1 MLSNLFLLSLV
12 KSCRFQRTISGYY
25 HKLLSIIKSDSKPIR
40 MNSRRKFIKA
50 ALTGIAGTSILPQ
63 LSYAGAPHN
72 SIIEKLSTNDNSE
85 AYWKMVKNQFPFTD
99 GLNYFNNGSLGPSPT
114 TVRSATNDYRKIL
127 DEFPSKYMWG
137 GWNDE
142 KETVR
147 KQIAGLLKTSEE
159 EIAIIHNTTEG
170 MNLIARSFNL
180 KAGDEIILAD
190 HEHTS
195 GTIPWQVWQETKGIK
210 IVKPILP
217 IVPKSVDEIVSIYRK
232 AITAKTKIISMCH
245 IVNTNGMTL
254 PVKEVSELAH
264 SKGILV
270 AVDGAQAA
278 GMLDIDLHDMQC
290 DFYTASSHKW
300 LFSPKGVGIFYARK
314 ESQHYLKPLIVCNGH
329 TDTTIRRLENYNT
342 RNLPEVLGL
351 GAALQFNQLIGSKKI
366 AARTMELKNYFR
378 VKFEGDQ
385 KYKLKTPASDQ
396 LSGAI
401 QTLEVVGKD
410 VKDVQSLLFEKYGID
425 TRPMSTFGLNG
436 LRISLAIYNT
446 KEDVDYLENA
456 IRSI

>member
-1 MLSNLFLLSLV
+1 MS
-12 KSCRFQRTISGYY
+12 
-25 HKLLSIIKSDSKPIR
+25 SIIKSDIVQKPIN
-40 MNSRRKFIKA
+40 MNSRRRFLKSAI
-50 ALTGIAGTSILPQ
+50 TGIAGSALLPQ
-63 LSYAGAPHN
+63 LGYAKSEHSEAME
-72 SIIEKLSTNDNSE
+72 SLISKDNSE
-85 AYWKMVKNQFPFTD
+85 AYWEMVKNQFPFAD
-99 GLNYFNNGSLGPSPT
+99 GLHYFNNGSLGPSPIA
-114 TVRSATNDYRKIL
+114 VRAATNEYRKIL

-137 GWNDE
+137 GWNNE

-147 KQIAGLLKTSEE
+147 KQVAALLKTSEE

-170 MNLIARSFNL
+170 MNLIARSFEL
-180 KAGDEIILAD
+180 KPGDEIILAD

-210 IVKPILP
+210 LVKPILP
-217 IVPKSVDEIVSIYRK
+217 IVPVSVDEIVSVYKK
-232 AITAKTKIISMCH
+232 AITPKTKIISMCH

-329 TDTTIRRLENYNT
+329 TDKTIRRLENYNT

-351 GAALQFNQLIGSKKI
+351 GAALDFNQHVGSRKI
-366 AARTMELKNYFR
+366 ELRTMELKNYFR
-378 VKFEGDQ
+378 SKFEGNP

-410 VKDVQSLLFEKYGID
+410 VNEVKEKLFDQYGID
-425 TRPMSTFGLNG
+425 TRPMSSFGLNS
-436 LRISLAIYNT
+436 LRISLGIYNT
-446 KEDVDYLENA
+446 KKDIDYLAKA
-456 IRSI
+456 ISSIA

>member
-1 MLSNLFLLSLV
+1 
-12 KSCRFQRTISGYY
+12 
-25 HKLLSIIKSDSKPIR
+25 
-40 MNSRRKFIKA
+40 MNSRRKFIKS
-50 ALTGIAGTSILPQ
+50 ALTGIVGTSVLPQ
-63 LSYAGAPHN
+63 LSYAGTAHKVI
-72 SIIEKLSTNDNSE
+72 SEQLTSDDNSE
-85 AYWKMVKNQFPFTD
+85 AYWNMVKNQFSFTN
-99 GLNYFNNGSLGPSPT
+99 GLHYFNNGSLGPSPT
-114 TVRSATNDYRKIL
+114 MVRSATNDYRKIL

-142 KETVR
+142 KEKVR
-147 KQIAGLLKTSEE
+147 KQAADLLKTSEE

-170 MNLIARSFNL
+170 MNLIARSFDL
-180 KAGDEIILAD
+180 KPGDEIILAD

-217 IVPKSVDEIVSIYRK
+217 IIPKSVDEVVSIYKK
-232 AITAKTKIISMCH
+232 AITPKTKIISMCH

-278 GMLDIDLHDMQC
+278 GMLDIDLYDMQC
-290 DFYTASSHKW
+290 DFYAASSHKW
-300 LFSPKGVGIFYARK
+300 LFSPKGVGIFYAKK
-314 ESQHYLKPLIVCNGH
+314 ESQHHLKPLIVCNGH
-329 TDTTIRRLENYNT
+329 TDKTIRRLENYNT

-351 GAALQFNQLIGSKKI
+351 GTALQFHQLIGSKKI
-366 AARTMELKNYFR
+366 EARTMELKSYFR
-378 VKFEGDQ
+378 TKFEGNQ
-385 KYKLKTPASDQ
+385 KYKLKTPVSDQ

-401 QTLEVVGKD
+401 QTLEVVGMNVND
-410 VKDVQSLLFEKYGID
+410 VKDSLFNKYGID

-446 KEDVDYLENA
+446 KEDIDYLTDA
-456 IRSI
+456 IETIS